1 MHFNVFPLFPSPV
14 IQVNVEEDT
23 SELLENNNY
32 DAPCS
37 RSEDGDVER
46 SNIRVLERFPK
57 TREILLNKF
66 NSVAEQVIGYKKRN
80 YAITTSWVTLC
91 NRGEGSQL
99 HRHKNSFWSGV
110 YYFQKEYDMGTGGIL
125 FDSPN
130 TVLSDFS
137 FENNDIENYNQLN
150 STTYTFTPSPSL
162 LLLFP
167 SYLQHQVLNH
177 NNDKPRS
184 SLAFNIVPLGAWGE
198 HDSSYDYT
206 WVTTNANTI

>member
-1 MHFNVFPLFPSPV
+1 MNFNVFPLFPSPL
-14 IQVNVEEDT
+14 IQVNVEGDT
-23 SELLENNNY
+23 SELLEYTNY
-32 DAPCS
+32 DNVYQS
-37 RSEDGDVER
+37 TKRI
-46 SNIRVLERFPK
+46 SNVRVLERFPK
-57 TREILLNKF
+57 TREILLNTF
-66 NSVAEQVIGYKKRN
+66 TSVAEEVLGFKKRDW
-80 YAITTSWVTLC
+80 AITTSWITLC

-125 FDSPN
+125 FDNPN
-130 TVLSDFS
+130 SVLSDYYFGD
-137 FENNDIENYNQLN
+137 NDIENYNQFN
-150 STTYTFTPSPSL
+150 ATTNTFAPAPNL

-177 NNDKPRS
+177 NNDKRRC

-198 HDSSYDYT
+198 HDSSYDHT